1 MASWDKY
8 LQLISQT
15 NKHLLFDNKWPNRKI
30 SKQYA
35 QFVENETQ
43 ITFKH
48 MNKRIRKIKIKT
60 ILIYHYLS
68 IRWTKIQKINNT
80 VWPDRWETD
89 IFVCC

>member
-1 MASWDKY
+1 M
-8 LQLISQT
+8 
-15 NKHLLFDNKWPNRKI
+15 HR
-30 SKQYA
+30 

-48 MNKRIRKIKIKT
+48 VNKR
-60 ILIYHYLS
+60 IYHYLS

-80 VWPDRWETD
+80 VWPDRWEID